1 MNTIKINTMNT
12 IKRDMRKMFI
22 KSVESVYPH
31 HLVRKTLNVK
41 DNVLTISDKQYMLNK
56 NCYLVGFGKAV
67 LGMASEVERTL
78 GEHLVKGI
86 VSVPVGILNTLHDK
100 KEMLPKQGSVLQ
112 FIEGA
117 KNNLPDK
124 SSLGAAIKIKDLVKS
139 LDQNAILLVLISGG
153 GSSLLPLPQTPV
165 TLNEKC
171 RVINLLASSGA
182 NIMELNCVRK
192 KVSVLKGGGL
202 ARLAYPAQV
211 ISLILS
217 DVVGD
222 PLDLIASGPTVA
234 NTDQVLDALNIIN
247 KYSLLNKIPE
257 SVISNIK
264 VTSTSNDDSCNE
276 VNNFDH
282 VQNNIIGNNSIAVN
296 NVAKVAQQNGYSS
309 VILSTRVEGLVS
321 NVAIKYANLAN
332 EICLNIS
339 GKQNRLVQY
348 FEETIKEY
356 KFVDNV
362 LTNLQTQISKFSQ
375 SKGLCLV
382 AGGETTVILK
392 GNGKGGRNQELALTF
407 AKALYEMKETHPH
420 MDEFNIFLLSC
431 GTDGID
437 GPTDAAVGSH
447 LKPNECLNNND
458 SYSFYSKFSNGD
470 DLVTIGHTG
479 TNVMDVHIL
488 VKGGYGKGNS
498 ANVEIAEEPFYT
510 RQQSPEYGR
519 LNLGEVNP
527 HLRGGRVETH
537 LGTPRSSDRD
547 SNLSISVL
555 SSRAQHD

>member
-1 MNTIKINTMNT
+1 
-12 IKRDMRKMFI
+12 
-22 KSVESVYPH
+22 
-31 HLVRKTLNVK
+31 
-41 DNVLTISDKQYMLNK
+41 
-56 NCYLVGFGKAV
+56 
-67 LGMASEVERTL
+67 MASEVERTL

-153 GSSLLPLPQTPV
+153 GSALLPLPQTPV

-222 PLDLIASGPTVA
+222 PLDFIASGPTVA
-234 NTDQVLDALNIIN
+234 NTDKVLDALNIIN

-309 VILSTRVEGLVS
+309 VILSTRVEGLVL

-339 GKQNRLVQY
+339 G
-348 FEETIKEY
+348 
-356 KFVDNV
+356 
-362 LTNLQTQISKFSQ
+362 
-375 SKGLCLV
+375 
-382 AGGETTVILK
+382 GETTVILK
-392 GNGKGGRNQELALTF
+392 GKGKGGRNQELALTF

-437 GPTDAAVGSH
+437 GPTDAAGA
-447 LKPNECLNNND
+447 
-458 SYSFYSKFSNGD
+458 
-470 DLVTIGHTG
+470 IGHSVELNTTSALANYATG
-479 TNVMDVHIL
+479 AGYDGL
-488 VKGGYGKGNS
+488 WLRVK
-498 ANVEIAEEPFYT
+498 YT
-510 RQQSPEYGR
+510 
-519 LNLGEVNP
+519 
-527 HLRGGRVETH
+527 
-537 LGTPRSSDRD
+537 
-547 SNLSISVL
+547 I
-555 SSRAQHD
+555 

>member
-1 MNTIKINTMNT
+1 
-12 IKRDMRKMFI
+12 
-22 KSVESVYPH
+22 
-31 HLVRKTLNVK
+31 
-41 DNVLTISDKQYMLNK
+41 
-56 NCYLVGFGKAV
+56 
-67 LGMASEVERTL
+67 MASEVERTL

-139 LDQNAILLVLISGG
+139 LGENAILLVLISGG
-153 GSSLLPLPQTPV
+153 GSALLPLPQTPV
-165 TLNEKC
+165 TLDEKC

-182 NIMELNCVRK
+182 DIMELNCVRK

-202 ARLAYPAQV
+202 SRLAYPAQV
-211 ISLILS
+211 VSLILS

-222 PLDLIASGPTVA
+222 PLDFIASGPTVA
-234 NTDQVLDALNIIN
+234 NTDQVVDALNIIN
-247 KYSLLNKIPE
+247 KYHLLNKIPE
-257 SVISNIK
+257 SVISIIK
-264 VTSTSNDDSCNE
+264 ATPTSNDDSCNE
-276 VNNFDH
+276 VNNFNH
-282 VQNNIIGNNSIAVN
+282 VQNNIIGNNSIAVK

-332 EICLNIS
+332 EICLNMS

-348 FEETIKEY
+348 FEETSKEY

-392 GNGKGGRNQELALTF
+392 GKGKGGRNQELALTF
-407 AKALYEMKETHPH
+407 AKVLHEMKDTHPH
-420 MDEFNIFLLSC
+420 IDEFNIFLLSC

-437 GPTDAAVGSH
+437 GPTDAAGAIGHCQQFENVGSH
-447 LKPNECLNNND
+447 LKPYECLKNND
-458 SYSFYSKFSNGD
+458 SNSFYSNFSNGD
-470 DLVTIGHTG
+470 DLVSIGHTG

-488 VKGGYGKGNS
+488 VICRK
-498 ANVEIAEEPFYT
+498 
-510 RQQSPEYGR
+510 
-519 LNLGEVNP
+519 
-527 HLRGGRVETH
+527 
-537 LGTPRSSDRD
+537 
-547 SNLSISVL
+547 
-555 SSRAQHD
+555 